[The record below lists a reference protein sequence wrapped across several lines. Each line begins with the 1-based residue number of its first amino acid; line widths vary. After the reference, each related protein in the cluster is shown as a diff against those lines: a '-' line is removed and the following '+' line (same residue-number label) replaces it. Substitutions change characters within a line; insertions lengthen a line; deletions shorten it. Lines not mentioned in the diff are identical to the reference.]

1 MPEIRVWSLGQE
13 GPLEKGIAA
22 HSSIL
27 SWRIPWIEEPGGL
40 QTTGLQ
46 NGQNETKTETIDQL
60 RPLVVSYNHYQSL
73 CDKVCVS
80 KRHILLSPSHQ
91 GHIW

>member
-40 QTTGLQ
+40 QPTGL
-46 NGQNETKTETIDQL
+46 QNETKTETIDQF

-73 CDKVCVS
+73 CDCVCF
-80 KRHILLSPSHQ
+80 REAYLA
-91 GHIW
+91 